1 MKNSNLKE
9 LCDKW
14 LANKNVNP
22 ETMRKITTTGAI
34 YKKLS
39 KKCSLNPNP
48 NSNPNPN
55 IKITQN
61 EICNKWLANKNVNP
75 ETMRKIT
82 ETGAIYKKLE
92 KKAKIGHIPFIFLT
106 AKGMTEYRIR
116 GYKIGCKA
124 YLAKPFDPEELV
136 AVIDNILS
144 DKKNIK
150 NINNIKKEIQD
161 LRKEI
166 NSFNKFNQNLTFT
179 KREINILLAIS
190 QGLSNRDIANKLKI
204 SVRNVEKYVTRLLDK
219 TNVCNRV
226 KLANYKYL
234 YKNGE

>member
-1 MKNSNLKE
+1 MVKEKSKNQILLS
-9 LCDKW
+9 
-14 LANKNVNP
+14 
-22 ETMRKITTTGAI
+22 RKSSRVMLIDDE
-34 YKKLS
+34 KKLLVAIE
-39 KKCSLNPNP
+39 KYLLIKQF
-48 NSNPNPN
+48 N
-55 IKITQN
+55 II
-61 EICNKWLANKNVNP
+61 ICNSGREALNILRKETVDLLIIDIMMHDMNGYEFVN
-75 ETMRKIT
+75 
-82 ETGAIYKKLE
+82 KLE

-106 AKGMTEYRIR
+106 AKGMTEDRIR

-190 QGLSNRDIANKLKI
+190 QGLSNKDIANKLKI
-204 SVRNVEKYVTRLLDK
+204 SVRNVEKYVTRLLNK
-219 TNVCNRV
+219 TNLSNRV
-226 KLANYKYL
+226 KLANYRYL
-234 YKNGE
+234 YNNGE

>member
-1 MKNSNLKE
+1 MVKEKSKNQILLS
-9 LCDKW
+9 
-14 LANKNVNP
+14 
-22 ETMRKITTTGAI
+22 RKSSRVMLIDDE
-34 YKKLS
+34 KKLLVAIE
-39 KKCSLNPNP
+39 KYLLIKQF
-48 NSNPNPN
+48 N
-55 IKITQN
+55 II
-61 EICNKWLANKNVNP
+61 ICNSGREALNILRKETVDLLIIDIMMHDMNGYEFVN
-75 ETMRKIT
+75 
-82 ETGAIYKKLE
+82 KLE

-106 AKGMTEYRIR
+106 AKGMTEDRIR

-166 NSFNKFNQNLTFT
+166 NSFNKFNENITFT

-190 QGLSNRDIANKLKI
+190 QGLSNKDIANKLKI
-204 SVRNVEKYVTRLLDK
+204 SVRNVEKYVTRLLNK
-219 TNVCNRV
+219 TNLSNRV
-226 KLANYKYL
+226 KLANYRYL
-234 YKNGE
+234 YNNGE

>member
-1 MKNSNLKE
+1 MVKEKSKNQILLS
-9 LCDKW
+9 
-14 LANKNVNP
+14 
-22 ETMRKITTTGAI
+22 RKSSRVMLIDDE
-34 YKKLS
+34 KKLLVAIE
-39 KKCSLNPNP
+39 KYLLIKQF
-48 NSNPNPN
+48 N
-55 IKITQN
+55 II
-61 EICNKWLANKNVNP
+61 ICNSGIEALNILKKETVDLLIIDIMMPIMNGYEFVN
-75 ETMRKIT
+75 
-82 ETGAIYKKLE
+82 KLE

-106 AKGMTEYRIR
+106 AKGMTEDRIK

-166 NSFNKFNQNLTFT
+166 NRFNKFNENITFT

-190 QGLSNRDIANKLKI
+190 QGLSNKDIANKLKI
-204 SVRNVEKYVTRLLDK
+204 SVRNVEKYVTRLLNK
-219 TNVCNRV
+219 TNASNRV
-226 KLANYKYL
+226 KLANYRYL
-234 YKNGE
+234 YNNGE

>member
-1 MKNSNLKE
+1 MVKE
-9 LCDKW
+9 K
-14 LANKNVNP
+14 NKNQILLS
-22 ETMRKITTTGAI
+22 RKSSKLMLIDDE
-34 YKKLS
+34 KKLLVAIE
-39 KKCSLNPNP
+39 KYLLIKQF
-48 NSNPNPN
+48 N
-55 IKITQN
+55 II
-61 EICNKWLANKNVNP
+61 ICNSGREALNVLKK
-75 ETMRKIT
+75 ETVDLLIIDIIMSDMNGY
-82 ETGAIYKKLE
+82 EFVNKLE

-106 AKGMTEYRIR
+106 AKGMTEDRIR

-234 YKNGE
+234 YNYNNGE

>member
-1 MKNSNLKE
+1 MVKEKSKNQILLS
-9 LCDKW
+9 
-14 LANKNVNP
+14 
-22 ETMRKITTTGAI
+22 RKSSRVMLIDDE
-34 YKKLS
+34 KKLLVAIE
-39 KKCSLNPNP
+39 KYLLIKQF
-48 NSNPNPN
+48 N
-55 IKITQN
+55 II
-61 EICNKWLANKNVNP
+61 ICNSGREALNILRKETVDLLIIDIMMHDMNGYEFVN
-75 ETMRKIT
+75 
-82 ETGAIYKKLE
+82 KLE

-106 AKGMTEYRIR
+106 AKGMTEDRIR

-166 NSFNKFNQNLTFT
+166 NSFNKFNENITFT

-190 QGLSNRDIANKLKI
+190 QGLSNKDIANKLKI

-219 TNVCNRV
+219 TNLSNRV
-226 KLANYKYL
+226 KLANYRYL
-234 YKNGE
+234 YNNGE